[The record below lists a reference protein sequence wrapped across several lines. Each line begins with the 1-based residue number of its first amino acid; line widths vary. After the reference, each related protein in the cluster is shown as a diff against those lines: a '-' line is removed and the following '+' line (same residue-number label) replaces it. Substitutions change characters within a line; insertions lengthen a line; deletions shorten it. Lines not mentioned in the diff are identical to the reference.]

1 MATDFPA
8 VVAFGGSD
16 QPSPLVQEFAMLSTD
31 ASIPGEL
38 VFFDTADNTV
48 KECGAD
54 PANILGLVLGPGPAS
69 TRLQKPLPY
78 AANTQLVSVLTPE
91 VTVAMCSATTPAAA
105 HLTRAY
111 GVAKLSSGNWAVD
124 IVDTSN
130 TRVVVVRIDIT
141 NGIFYVRFLA
151 ANLQLDAIAS

>member
-8 VVAFGGSD
+8 AAVFGSQGLE
-16 QPSPLVQEFAMLSTD
+16 PLVQEFAMLSTD
-31 ASIPGEL
+31 ASIAGEL

-54 PANILGLVLGPGPAS
+54 PANILGIVLGPGPAS

-78 AANTQLVSVLTPE
+78 APNTQLVAVLSPDT
-91 VTVAMCSATTPAAA
+91 VVAMCSATTPSLA
-105 HLTRAY
+105 HVARPF
-111 GVAKLSSGNWAVD
+111 GVAKLASGNWS
-124 IVDTSN
+124 VDTTEAVN
-130 TRVVVVRIDIT
+130 TRLTVIRVDIT